1 MPYTPDIKIDFIIL
15 QLLYKYNMKKILIK
29 FCLICSLF
37 LFKNN
42 HKLNAQNLF
51 SEINESKII
60 IDDKNYNSLSLE
72 VSLPKKLVKKECL
85 SYFKKFSDVN
95 IDKKIIYH
103 VIKSKKNSK
112 ELDIKTLIENEN
124 KKTIIESTTEEYINE
139 EKMVSVKVLLEGIK
153 IILQRKFYQDH
164 IISLENKIKKFDRK
178 QNRLIRQQ
186 PRLLEQNK
194 GFLYKIYQKN
204 KVNKY
209 IFETSIEKMY
219 LELDNYKKLIKDL
232 I

>member
-1 MPYTPDIKIDFIIL
+1 
-15 QLLYKYNMKKILIK
+15 MKKILIK

-60 IDDKNYNSLSLE
+60 IDDENYNSLSLE

-139 EKMVSVKVLLEGIK
+139 EKMVSVKVLLEGVK

>member
-1 MPYTPDIKIDFIIL
+1 
-15 QLLYKYNMKKILIK
+15 MKKILIK

-139 EKMVSVKVLLEGIK
+139 EKMVSVKALLEGVK

>member
-1 MPYTPDIKIDFIIL
+1 
-15 QLLYKYNMKKILIK
+15 MKKILIK

-60 IDDKNYNSLSLE
+60 IDDENYNSLSLE

-139 EKMVSVKVLLEGIK
+139 EKMVSVKVLLEGVK

-164 IISLENKIKKFDRK
+164 IISLENKIKKIDRK